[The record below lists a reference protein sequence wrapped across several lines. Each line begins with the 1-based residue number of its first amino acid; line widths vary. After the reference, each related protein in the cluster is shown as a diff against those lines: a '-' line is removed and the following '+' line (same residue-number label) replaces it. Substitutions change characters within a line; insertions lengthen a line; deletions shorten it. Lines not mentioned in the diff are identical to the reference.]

1 MKKQLFENLNGEE
14 RINALAANAA
24 SEQIESIERE
34 LSEMQVEAYKNRLND
49 ILFRDVEIEEHLKAV
64 VKPLKE
70 ERKDIRTETTSIVKT
85 LRKGFIESEEKVYW
99 MRDDEN
105 RMMVAY
111 DENGKYVRSRKMRPE
126 ERQTSVIDMTQ
137 RTGTNG

>member
-24 SEQIESIERE
+24 SMQIESIERE

-85 LRKGFIESEEKVYW
+85 LRKGFIESEEQVYW
-99 MRDDEN
+99 MRDDDN

-126 ERQTSVIDMTQ
+126 ERQTSVIDMAQ

>member
-1 MKKQLFENLNGEE
+1 MNKQLFENLNGEE

-64 VKPLKE
+64 VKPLKD
-70 ERKDIRTETTSIVKT
+70 ERKDIRTETKSIVKT

-126 ERQTSVIDMTQ
+126 ERQTTVLSM
-137 RTGTNG
+137 RTGTEG

>member
-1 MKKQLFENLNGEE
+1 MKKQIFENLNGEE

-49 ILFRDVEIEEHLKAV
+49 ILFRDVEIEDHLKAV

-70 ERKDIRTETTSIVKT
+70 ERKDIRTETKSIVKT

-99 MRDDEN
+99 MRDDED

-126 ERQTSVIDMTQ
+126 ERQTNIIDMAQ